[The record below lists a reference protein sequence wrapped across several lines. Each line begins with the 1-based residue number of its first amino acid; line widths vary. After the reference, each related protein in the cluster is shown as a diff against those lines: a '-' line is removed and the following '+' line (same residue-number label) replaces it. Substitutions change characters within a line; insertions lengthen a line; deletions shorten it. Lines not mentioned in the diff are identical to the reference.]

1 MTHLNSLK
9 AKRNYLKV
17 SLVKSQMAR
26 FKKATNAR
34 KWAVLNARVQKIQR
48 KHNNVNAAIVFLKR
62 HPNPSMMSVMNLPI
76 GVLRELNAN
85 Y

>member
-26 FKKATNAR
+26 FNATNAR
-34 KWAVLNARVQKIQR
+34 KRAVLNARVQKLQR
-48 KHNNVNAAIVFLKR
+48 KHNNVNAAIVFLNR

>member
-1 MTHLNSLK
+1 MNSLK

-26 FKKATNAR
+26 FNATNAR
-34 KWAVLNARVQKIQR
+34 KRAVLNARVQKLQR
-48 KHNNVNAAIVFLKR
+48 KHNNVNAAIVFLNR
-62 HPNPSMMSVMNLPI
+62 HPNPSMTSVMNLPI

-85 Y
+85 